1 MGCAMRLI
9 PMPSDAFTRIGRMGR
24 LASTPPLSRYLAGH
38 AAASMGEWM
47 KRATLGWLIWD
58 VTGSATWLGALSFAV
73 LGPSVLGAIWGGAL
87 ADRRDRRALI
97 AMAKAVDAGLA
108 LIVAVMVISGWPDP
122 TAVVALAAGAGLV
135 GGLAQ
140 AAGKTIISDLVSPA
154 TLPNA
159 VALNATV
166 FNLATLTGPTLAAAL
181 ILGHGV
187 VPALVVAG
195 LGLGLHA
202 VLVMTLPG
210 VSRPARAP
218 AHLHYEI
225 AAGIGAVIRSS
236 TLRPLM
242 ALHAACAMLVRPFL
256 DMAPALST
264 LVLGRGPDGIA
275 MITTGVGAGA
285 IAGGL
290 WLASRDSAAGLPRI
304 VVSAAITVSVAAM
317 AFTFVPGAIAAIAVA
332 GLIGFASILR
342 AAGIQTLLQLGAEA
356 EVRGRVLGLY
366 GMLLHLGGAIGGLL
380 IGLMTDAWG
389 ITPAL
394 MVAGGTVLALTAA
407 IGPRVRSMRLP
418 TSQAANEGQNDD
430 H

>member
-1 MGCAMRLI
+1 
-9 PMPSDAFTRIGRMGR
+9 MPTDALARIGRMGR

-58 VTGSATWLGALSFAV
+58 VTGSATWLGALSFAM

-87 ADRRDRRALI
+87 ADRLDRRALI

-108 LIVAVMVISGWPDP
+108 LIVAAMVIAGWPDP
-122 TAVVALAAGAGLV
+122 TAIVALAGVAGLL

-140 AAGKTIISDLVSPA
+140 AAGKTIISDLVTPA

-166 FNLATLTGPTLAAAL
+166 FNVATLTGPTLAAAL
-181 ILGHGV
+181 ILGYGV
-187 VPALVVAG
+187 VPALCVAG

-202 VLVMTLPG
+202 ILVMTLPA
-210 VSRPARAP
+210 VIRPARAP
-218 AHLHYEI
+218 ADLHIEI
-225 AAGIGAVIRSS
+225 AAGIGTVIRSP
-236 TLRPLM
+236 TLGPLM

-290 WLASRDSAAGLPRI
+290 WLASRDGAGRLPGL
-304 VVSAAITVSVAAM
+304 VVGAAISMSVAVM
-317 AFTFVPGAIAAIAVA
+317 AFAFVPGAIVAVAVA
-332 GLIGFASILR
+332 GLIGVASILR

-356 EVRGRVLGLY
+356 DVRGRVLGLY
-366 GMLLHLGGAIGGLL
+366 GMLLHLGGAVGGLL

-389 ITPAL
+389 ITTAL
-394 MVAGGTVLALTAA
+394 MIAGATVLALTAV
-407 IGPRVRSMRLP
+407 IGPRVRAMRLP
-418 TSQAANEGQNDD
+418 DGPGAQDGHTDD

>member
-1 MGCAMRLI
+1 
-9 PMPSDAFTRIGRMGR
+9 MPTDALARIGRMGR

-38 AAASMGEWM
+38 AAASLGEWM
-47 KRATLGWLIWD
+47 KRTTLGWLVWD
-58 VTGSATWLGALSFAV
+58 MTGSATWLGALSFAM
-73 LGPSVLGAIWGGAL
+73 LGPSVIGTIWGGAL
-87 ADRRDRRALI
+87 ADRLDRRALI

-108 LIVAVMVISGWPDP
+108 LVVAVMVIAAWPDP
-122 TAVVALAAGAGLV
+122 AAIVALAGVAGLA

-140 AAGKTIISDLVSPA
+140 AAGKTIISDLVTPA

-166 FNLATLTGPTLAAAL
+166 FNVATLTGPTLAAAL
-181 ILGHGV
+181 ILGYGV

-202 VLVMTLPG
+202 VLVMTLPL
-210 VSRPARAP
+210 VIRPARAP
-218 AHLHYEI
+218 AHLHHEI
-225 AAGIGAVIRSS
+225 AAGIVTVVRSP
-236 TLRPLM
+236 TLGPLM

-290 WLASRDSAAGLPRI
+290 WLASRDSAADLPRI
-304 VVSAAITVSVAAM
+304 VVAAAISVSVAAM
-317 AFTFVPGAIAAIAVA
+317 AFAFVPGAIAAIAVA
-332 GLIGFASILR
+332 CLIGVASILR

-356 EVRGRVLGLY
+356 DVRGRVLGLY

-389 ITPAL
+389 ITTAL
-394 MVAGGTVLALTAA
+394 MIAGGTVLVLTAA
-407 IGPRVRSMRLP
+407 IGPRVRAMRLP
-418 TSQAANEGQNDD
+418 AKQAANEGQNDD

>member
-1 MGCAMRLI
+1 
-9 PMPSDAFTRIGRMGR
+9 MPTEALARIGRMGR
-24 LASTPPLSRYLAGH
+24 LASTPPLNRYLAGH
-38 AAASMGEWM
+38 AAASLGEWM

-58 VTGSATWLGALSFAV
+58 ITGTATWLGGLSFAM
-73 LGPSVLGAIWGGAL
+73 LGPSVIGTIWGGAL
-87 ADRRDRRALI
+87 ADRLDRRALI

-108 LIVAVMVISGWPDP
+108 LVVAGLVIGGWPDP
-122 TAVVALAAGAGLV
+122 TAIVALAGVAGLA

-140 AAGKTIISDLVSPA
+140 AAGKTIISDLVTPA

-181 ILGHGV
+181 ILGYGV

-202 VLVMTLPG
+202 VLVMTLPRAIRQTRG
-210 VSRPARAP
+210 PAP
-218 AHLHYEI
+218 LHREI
-225 AAGIGAVIRSS
+225 VAGIVTVARSP
-236 TLRPLM
+236 TLGPLM

-264 LVLGRGPDGIA
+264 LVLDRGPDGIA

-290 WLASRDSAAGLPRI
+290 WLASRDGAAGLHRI
-304 VVSAAITVSVAAM
+304 VVGAAIALCVAAM
-317 AFTFVPGAIAAIAVA
+317 AFAFVPGAVAAIAVA
-332 GLIGFASILR
+332 VLIGVASILR
-342 AAGIQTLLQLGAEA
+342 AAGIQTLLQLGTEA

-366 GMLLHLGGAIGGLL
+366 GMLLHLGGAVGGVL

-389 ITPAL
+389 ITTAL
-394 MVAGGTVLALTAA
+394 MIAGGTVLALTLM
-407 IGPRVRSMRLP
+407 IGTRVRAICLP
-418 TSQAANEGQNDD
+418 SKPAATEGQNDD

>member
-1 MGCAMRLI
+1 
-9 PMPSDAFTRIGRMGR
+9 MPTDALARIGRMGR

-38 AAASMGEWM
+38 AAASLGEWM
-47 KRATLGWLIWD
+47 KRATLGWLVWD
-58 VTGSATWLGALSFAV
+58 MTGSATWLGALSFAM
-73 LGPSVLGAIWGGAL
+73 LGPSVIGTIWGGAL
-87 ADRRDRRALI
+87 ADRLDRRALI

-108 LIVAVMVISGWPDP
+108 LVVAVVVIAGRADP
-122 TAVVALAAGAGLV
+122 VLVVALAGVAGLA

-140 AAGKTIISDLVSPA
+140 AAGKTIISDLVTPA

-166 FNLATLTGPTLAAAL
+166 FNLATLLGPTLAAAL
-181 ILGHGV
+181 ILGYGV

-202 VLVMTLPG
+202 VLVMTLPR
-210 VSRPARAP
+210 VSRPARRP
-218 AHLHYEI
+218 ARLHTDI
-225 AAGIGAVIRSS
+225 AAGIATVVRSP
-236 TLRPLM
+236 TLGPLM
-242 ALHAACAMLVRPFL
+242 VLHAACAMLVRPFL

-285 IAGGL
+285 IVGGL
-290 WLASRDSAAGLPRI
+290 WLASRDGATGLPRI
-304 VVSAAITVSVAAM
+304 VVGAAMAVSMAAM
-317 AFTFVPGAIAAIAVA
+317 AFAFVPGAIAAIAVA
-332 GLIGFASILR
+332 CLIGVASILR
-342 AAGIQTLLQLGAEA
+342 AAGIQTLLQLDAEA
-356 EVRGRVLGLY
+356 DVRGRILGLY

-389 ITPAL
+389 IATAL
-394 MVAGGTVLALTAA
+394 MIAGGTVLALTVM
-407 IGPRVRSMRLP
+407 IGPKVRGMRLP
-418 TSQAANEGQNDD
+418 SKPAANEGQNDD